1 MVADN
6 VRRPF
11 LGVPGSPQLTTAS
24 ERDTLSQSVTISSTF
39 VCMVCVCGKDKG
51 KYSVELML
59 AALKCRNVDT
69 TLKCRNVNT
78 TLKCRNVNTALNNR
92 NVNTAL
98 KWSNV
103 NTALKCR
110 NVNTALKWSN
120 VNTAFKG
127 IRKTNTQLKLS

>member
-24 ERDTLSQSVTISSTF
+24 ERDTLSQSVTISSTL

-69 TLKCRNVNT
+69 TLNNRNVNTALKCRNVNT
-78 TLKCRNVNTALNNR
+78 TLKCRNVNT
-92 NVNTAL
+92 TL

-127 IRKTNTQLKLS
+127 IRKTNTQLKPS